1 MNTDVVNYMNV
12 LSQVNFS
19 KELINEK
26 LQEQLQ
32 KKDELLPLSELALG
46 ESGKM
51 ILEKGVEFAKEA
63 GVNAVKNFAR
73 GKMKEAGV
81 DDETINSVLEGDLT
95 NVSKISS
102 LINVG
107 KQKALDIAKTKMQEA
122 GIDDDTISSIL
133 KGDFSGAVKAK
144 VDEAISKAQDLKTQ
158 LSDSIDNVGTELK
171 QTISTSQGIAD
182 DLKAQAMQEYNSFR
196 INTGEIPSLTENES
210 FLSGIGNRL
219 LNMVGPA
226 PAPPPGDIELVDM
239 GSQLGKPAV
248 SAVPEA
254 SVDTGADIGASIAEV
269 GADVGIGELLG
280 PIGIVGGLIGGLV
293 GLIEGEKKP
302 NVPQGILNPSEQFL

>member
-1 MNTDVVNYMNV
+1 MNTDISNYLGALN
-12 LSQVNFS
+12 QVNFS

-32 KKDELLPLSELALG
+32 KKDELLPLSELSLG

-73 GKMKEAGV
+73 GKMQEAGV

-122 GIDDDTISSIL
+122 GVDDDTISSIL
-133 KGDFSGAVKAK
+133 KGDFNGAVKAK
-144 VDEAISKAQDLKTQ
+144 VDEAISKAQDIKTQ
-158 LSDSIDNVGTELK
+158 LSDSIDNVSSELK

-196 INTGEIPSLTENES
+196 INTGEISSLTENES

-219 LNMVGPA
+219 LNMVGP
-226 PAPPPGDIELVDM
+226 PPPPQDIELVDM

-254 SVDTGADIGASIAEV
+254 GVDTGADIGASIAEV

-280 PIGIVGGLIGGLV
+280 PIGLVAGLIGGIV
-293 GLIEGEKKP
+293 GIAEGEKKP
-302 NVPQGILNPSEQFL
+302 DIPQGILNASEQFL

>member
-1 MNTDVVNYMNV
+1 
-12 LSQVNFS
+12 
-19 KELINEK
+19 
-26 LQEQLQ
+26 
-32 KKDELLPLSELALG
+32 
-46 ESGKM
+46 M

-73 GKMKEAGV
+73 GKMQEAGV

-122 GIDDDTISSIL
+122 GVDDDTISSIL
-133 KGDFSGAVKAK
+133 KGDFNGAVKAK
-144 VDEAISKAQDLKTQ
+144 VDEAISKAQDIKTQ
-158 LSDSIDNVGTELK
+158 LSDSIDNVSSELK

-219 LNMVGPA
+219 LNMVGP
-226 PAPPPGDIELVDM
+226 PPPPQDIELVDM

-248 SAVPEA
+248 SAVPE
-254 SVDTGADIGASIAEV
+254 VDTGADIGASIAEV

-280 PIGIVGGLIGGLV
+280 PIGLVAGLIGGIV
-293 GLIEGEKKP
+293 GIVEGEKKP
-302 NVPQGILNPSEQFL
+302 DIPQGILNASEQFL